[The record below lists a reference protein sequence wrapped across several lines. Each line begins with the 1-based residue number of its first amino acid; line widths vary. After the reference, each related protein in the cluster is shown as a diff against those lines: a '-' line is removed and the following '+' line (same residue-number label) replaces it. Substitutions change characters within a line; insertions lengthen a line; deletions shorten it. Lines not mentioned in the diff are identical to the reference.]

1 MDNLGRVSQAEYH
14 AALDNR
20 DKREAEHRKRIA
32 DLEDALSAERLRVIE
47 ECAKV
52 IENWPTW
59 DLWRGEGAAALRA
72 LGRGDAP
79 ADDVAWGII
88 EWMRDGECGDGGG
101 CLSDGCR
108 CREGCGCADKISD
121 ALSAERARLTEMCAK
136 WHDAQARGYSV
147 GTAEERLH
155 RRSAAALRALG
166 QQDTGGADHE

>member
-59 DLWRGEGAAALRA
+59 DLWRSEGAAA
-72 LGRGDAP
+72 
-79 ADDVAWGII
+79 I
-88 EWMRDGECGDGGG
+88 
-101 CLSDGCR
+101 
-108 CREGCGCADKISD
+108 
-121 ALSAERARLTEMCAK
+121 
-136 WHDAQARGYSV
+136 
-147 GTAEERLH
+147 
-155 RRSAAALRALG
+155 RALG